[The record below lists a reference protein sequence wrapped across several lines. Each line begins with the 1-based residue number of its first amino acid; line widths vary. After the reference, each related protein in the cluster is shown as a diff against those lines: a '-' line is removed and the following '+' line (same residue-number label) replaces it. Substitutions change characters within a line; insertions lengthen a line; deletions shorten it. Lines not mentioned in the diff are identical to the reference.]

1 MSKQK
6 VEQSLQ
12 NLGKALE
19 RLQEAL
25 AEPSNNSLIIDGTIQ
40 RFEFVLE
47 LFWKTMK
54 RLMEFEGIA
63 DVSSPRDV
71 LKKAYALRWLSDE
84 TPWLQMLRDR
94 NLTSHIYDEAQ
105 ATEIYLHI
113 KKNIKHLEDTFAF
126 WQQRWAQQSG

>member
-25 AEPSNNSLIIDGTIQ
+25 AELSNNSLIIDGTIQ

-54 RLMEFEGIA
+54 RLMEFEGIV

-71 LKKAYALRWLSDE
+71 LKKAYALRWL
-84 TPWLQMLRDR
+84 
-94 NLTSHIYDEAQ
+94 
-105 ATEIYLHI
+105 
-113 KKNIKHLEDTFAF
+113 
-126 WQQRWAQQSG
+126 